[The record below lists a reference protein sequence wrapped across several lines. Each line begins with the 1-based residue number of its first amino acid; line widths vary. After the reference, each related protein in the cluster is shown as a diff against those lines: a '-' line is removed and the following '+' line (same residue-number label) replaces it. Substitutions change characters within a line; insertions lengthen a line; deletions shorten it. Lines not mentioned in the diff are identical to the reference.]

1 MSTQTFY
8 PVFANGQVLT
18 SAHLNNIVT
27 YLEPQ
32 DRLSRTQLTGIGIVC
47 GFEVDWQSPQ
57 LRIACGAGITSE
69 GYLIAEAA
77 VTLAHFRPYLVPVPQ
92 GREITAI
99 EKQQARY
106 PFLFN
111 GNVQHQAFE
120 LLPPDFTPAPGEAAP
135 TALSKQFVKDK
146 TVMLFLE
153 RRQESLKNCDVNDC
167 SDKGSEINLTLRRLL
182 ISQSL
187 ADQILKK
194 ESNDIEGHQVD
205 RANHPRLA
213 LQPLAIAKL
222 NPAGFE
228 VTSVSKL
235 YTRIAEISQQTM
247 SETHPRLRDAFD
259 AYKPLLEDIFP
270 VSNFSDGPFPKHYFY
285 NMLSHW
291 MENPALAQYMLG
303 GLNDIVRSHNEFI
316 TLAARFDAE
325 CCPDIRRFPRHL
337 LLGDVEPLPVAGAE
351 SPKSSAEFKTYDPH
365 SAKNGPLPEGLP
377 AERYHHFVAS
387 PILANGIDTIAEL
400 RSKFYRLFLLAKT
413 YFTRDLLNATIRITP
428 SRTHS
433 APLGQR
439 AIPFFYRFEQTGDLF
454 GNWSWSRAR
463 SHFLSTIHSHQFMPD
478 DLAEHPLQLSQD
490 STDFLRIEGIVGK
503 PLGTA
508 MASLMKQRRQLG
520 VSFAVEPVYLTC
532 QPDGKNLSKEELAR
546 GLLAMQRLLMCKLR
560 DLDVIFLIAMAAI
573 FAFMVWLVQRLGKL
587 DATKTT
593 KRPTATESVSASTE
607 MASEIAVAEMINIR
621 NLRMMTAINLN
632 TEEEKAL
639 NKNSEKTLLDFREGV
654 IPKED
659 LIKVVAMKANQ
670 DIELE
675 NIAVAKI
682 YKRARDTS
690 SGGELLDRVRAA
702 TAELN
707 LQGDKEALAQTVYPS
722 VVLMARAEEVMT
734 VASAPSLAHF
744 DADKFDTAMRG
755 FAAAYENYASVA
767 DTNTGN
773 DNSEI
778 ARANIDI
785 MSSRATIAA
794 SATQVSSTAIMAELN
809 KRLMSMFMQNT
820 LPEYVRK
827 HTGLEHKAGVPL
839 GGTLVLLFADRK
851 SIGTNMPAIL
861 RKLGAQYEKTFT
873 KISGAK
879 LPDVN
884 AAKITK
890 SLLASSLPKSNDILD
905 SFVVLGDLCLPYLC
919 CEAECA
925 GLDVEDRIDR
935 GVNVVTEPATEREPT
950 PAEPTRPTRPTRP
963 AQPTEPTDS
972 RPPKKG
978 TLKGAVFSQAQ
989 LSNRTTALKNA
1000 TLKLVNL
1007 KTRKSTS
1014 KKLTTSDF
1022 TLPLEVGS
1030 YQVSATLARR
1040 KSATQNFEI
1049 KAGKTHTVRLVV
1061 K

>member
-47 GFEVDWQSPQ
+47 GFEVDWRSPR

-77 VTLAHFRPYLVPVPQ
+77 VTLTSFRPYKIPVPQ

-111 GNVQHQAFE
+111 GNVQQQAFE
-120 LLPPDFTPAPGEAAP
+120 LLPTDFIPAPGEATP
-135 TALSKQFVKDK
+135 TALSNQFVKDK

-187 ADQILKK
+187 AEQILKQ
-194 ESNDIEGHQVD
+194 ESEIAGHPVD
-205 RANHPRLA
+205 RASHPRLT

-222 NPAGFE
+222 NPAGFD

-235 YTRIAEISQQTM
+235 YFRIAEISQQTM

-259 AYKPLLEDIFP
+259 AYKLLLEDMFP
-270 VSNFSDGPFPKHYFY
+270 VSDFPDGPFPKHYFY

-291 MENPALAQYMLG
+291 KENPALAQYMHG
-303 GLNDIVRSHNEFI
+303 GLNDIIRSYNEFI
-316 TLAARFDAE
+316 ALAARFDAE
-325 CCPDIRRFPRHL
+325 CCPDSGRFPRHL
-337 LLGDVEPLPVAGAE
+337 LLGDVEPLPVVRTD
-351 SPKSSAEFKTYDPH
+351 SPKSSAEFKTYDPL
-365 SAKNGPLPEGLP
+365 SAKNGPLPEGQP
-377 AERYHHFVAS
+377 EERYHHFVAS
-387 PILANGIDTIAEL
+387 PVLADGIDIIAEL

-413 YFTRDLLNATIRITP
+413 YFSRDLLNAPVRITP

-439 AIPFFYRFEQTGDLF
+439 AIPFFYRIEQTGDLF
-454 GNWSWSRAR
+454 GNWSWSSAR
-463 SHFLSTIHSHQFMPD
+463 SHLLSTIHSHQFMPD
-478 DLAEHPLQLSQD
+478 DLADHPLQLSQD

-508 MASLMKQRRQLG
+508 MAILMKQRRQLG
-520 VSFAVEPVYLTC
+520 VSFSIEPVYLTC
-532 QPDGKNLSKEELAR
+532 QPDDKNLSKEEIAR
-546 GLLAMQRLLMCKLR
+546 GMLAMQRLLMCKLR

-593 KRPTATESVSASTE
+593 KKPTTTESASTE
-607 MASEIAVAEMINIR
+607 ATTEFLAAEMISIS
-621 NLRMMTAINLN
+621 NLHVMTAINLN

-639 NKNSEKTLLDFREGV
+639 NKSSEKTLLDFRDGI
-654 IPKED
+654 IPRED
-659 LIKVVAMKANQ
+659 LVKVVAMKANQ
-670 DIELE
+670 DAELE
-675 NIAVAKI
+675 NVAVAKI
-682 YKRARDTS
+682 YNRARDTS

-707 LQGDKEALAQTVYPS
+707 LQGDNEALAQSVYPS

-734 VASAPSLAHF
+734 VASAPSIAHF

-755 FAAAYENYASVA
+755 FSAAYEAYASVA

-773 DNSEI
+773 NNSDI

-794 SATQVSSTAIMAELN
+794 SATQVSSTAIMAELK
-809 KRLMSMFMQNT
+809 KRLLSMFMQNT
-820 LPEYVRK
+820 LPEYVRN

-839 GGTLVLLFADRK
+839 GGTLVLLFADRE

-884 AAKITK
+884 VAEITK

-905 SFVVLGDLCLPYLC
+905 SFAVVGDLCLPYLC

-925 GLDVEDRIDR
+925 SVDVEDRIDR
-935 GVNVVTEPATEREPT
+935 GVNVVTEPSTEREPT
-950 PAEPTRPTRPTRP
+950 PAEPTRPTRPT
-963 AQPTEPTDS
+963 QPTEPTDT

-978 TLKGAVFSQAQ
+978 TLKGAVFSQSQ
-989 LSNRTTALKNA
+989 LSNRATPLKNA
-1000 TLKLVNL
+1000 TLKLQNI
-1007 KTRKSTS
+1007 KTRKSTN
-1014 KKLTTSDF
+1014 KKLTTSTF

-1030 YQVSATLARR
+1030 YRVTATLASR
-1040 KSATQNFEI
+1040 KSETQDFEI
-1049 KAGKTHTVRLVV
+1049 KANKTHTVRLVV

>member
-1 MSTQTFY
+1 M
-8 PVFANGQVLT
+8 
-18 SAHLNNIVT
+18 
-27 YLEPQ
+27 
-32 DRLSRTQLTGIGIVC
+32 
-47 GFEVDWQSPQ
+47 
-57 LRIACGAGITSE
+57 
-69 GYLIAEAA
+69 
-77 VTLAHFRPYLVPVPQ
+77 
-92 GREITAI
+92 AI

-120 LLPPDFTPAPGEAAP
+120 LLPADFIPAPGEAAP
-135 TALSKQFVKDK
+135 TDLSNQFVKDK
-146 TVMLFLE
+146 TMMLFLE
-153 RRQESLKNCDVNDC
+153 HRQESLKNCDVNDC

-187 ADQILKK
+187 AEQILKQ
-194 ESNDIEGHQVD
+194 ENEITGHQID

-247 SETHPRLRDAFD
+247 SEIHPGLRDAFD
-259 AYKPLLEDIFP
+259 AYKPLLEDMFP

-303 GLNDIVRSHNEFI
+303 GLNDIVRSYNEFI

-325 CCPDIRRFPRHL
+325 CCPDSRRFPRHL
-337 LLGDVEPLPVAGAE
+337 LLGDVEPRPVAGAD
-351 SPKSSAEFKTYDPH
+351 SPKSSAEFKSYDPL
-365 SAKNGPLPEGLP
+365 SAKNGPLPEGQP

-387 PILANGIDTIAEL
+387 PVLADGIDTIAEL

-433 APLGQR
+433 APQGQR
-439 AIPFFYRFEQTGDLF
+439 AIPFFYRFDQTGDLF

-463 SHFLSTIHSHQFMPD
+463 SHLLSTIHSHQFMPD
-478 DLAEHPLQLSQD
+478 DLAQHPLQLSQD

-503 PLGTA
+503 PLGTV

-520 VSFAVEPVYLTC
+520 VSFSIEPVYLTC

-546 GLLAMQRLLMCKLR
+546 GLLAMQRLLMCKLH

-593 KRPTATESVSASTE
+593 KKPSATESASTE
-607 MASEIAVAEMINIR
+607 AATDIAVAEMINIR

-639 NKNSEKTLLDFREGV
+639 NKSSEKTLLDFRDGV
-654 IPKED
+654 IPRED
-659 LIKVVAMKANQ
+659 LVKVVAMKANQ
-670 DIELE
+670 DVELE
-675 NIAVAKI
+675 NVAVAKI
-682 YKRARDTS
+682 YNRARDTS

-707 LQGDKEALAQTVYPS
+707 LQGDKEALAQSVYPS

-734 VASAPSLAHF
+734 VASAPSIAHF

-755 FAAAYENYASVA
+755 FAAAYEAYASVA
-767 DTNTGN
+767 DTNSGN
-773 DNSEI
+773 DNSDI

-785 MSSRATIAA
+785 ISSRASIAA
-794 SATQVSSTAIMAELN
+794 SATQVSSAAIMTELN

-839 GGTLVLLFADRK
+839 GGTLVLLFADRE

-884 AAKITK
+884 AAEITK

-905 SFVVLGDLCLPYLC
+905 SFAVVGDLCLPYLC

-925 GLDVEDRIDR
+925 SVDVEDRIDR
-935 GVNVVTEPATEREPT
+935 GVNVVTEPSTEREPT
-950 PAEPTRPTRPTRP
+950 PAEPTQPTRPTRP
-963 AQPTEPTDS
+963 TQPTEPTDTS
-972 RPPKKG
+972 PPKKG
-978 TLKGAVFSQAQ
+978 TLKGAVFSQTQ
-989 LSNRTTALKNA
+989 LNIRATPLKNA
-1000 TLKLVNL
+1000 TLKLLNI

-1014 KKLTTSDF
+1014 KKLTTSTF

-1030 YQVSATLARR
+1030 YQVTATLATR
-1040 KSATQNFEI
+1040 KSETQDFEI
-1049 KAGKTHTVRLVV
+1049 KANKTHTVRLVV